1 MLGIA
6 ALIMI
11 IVIIILLLKNKI
23 IPGAVLIIVPVITA
37 LLMGFSI
44 SNIGKFIMSGLGTVS
59 SVVAMFIFAIMYFGI
74 VSDAGMFDVFVRN
87 IVKRTGN
94 SVLSVAIATAIIG
107 MIAHIEGVGAATF
120 LITIPAMLPIY
131 KRLKIRPHALV
142 LLVGAAAGVMNIV
155 PWGGPTLRAAT
166 ALQMDVVAL
175 WKPLIPL
182 QVVGLISVLALAV
195 IISKMEIRNGAGQ
208 VDLTA
213 IVEET
218 ESKVDPLH
226 RPNLLYF
233 NLILTLL
240 ALGLLV
246 SSLVPP
252 AVVFMIAMCIALPVN
267 YPDVKIQSD
276 IVKKHAPS
284 AMLMALTLMGAG
296 AFLGILSGTKMV
308 NALAASLINII
319 PAMLAPYLHIIV
331 GAFGAVIGMGLGPD
345 PYYFG
350 LLPIVNGIVAN
361 YGVEPATVARAML
374 LGENV
379 AFPVSPVVPSV
390 YLGIGLAGIQIGEH
404 IRYSFLW
411 LWLISL
417 IMLFAGIVL
426 GIIPL

>member
-1 MLGIA
+1 MLGTA

-11 IVIIILLLKNKI
+11 VIIIVLLLKNKI
-23 IPGAVLIIVPVITA
+23 IPGAVLIIVPIVTA
-37 LLMGFSI
+37 LITGFSVA
-44 SNIGKFIMSGLGTVS
+44 NIGKFVMSGLGTVS
-59 SVVAMFIFAIMYFGI
+59 SVIAMFIFAIMYFGI
-74 VSDAGMFDVFVRN
+74 VSDAGMFDAFVKN

-94 SVLSVAIATAIIG
+94 NVLSVTIATAIIG

-166 ALQMDVVAL
+166 ALQMDVVTL

-182 QVVGLISVLALAV
+182 QVVGFITVLALAF
-195 IISKMEIRNGAGQ
+195 IISKIEIRNGAGQ
-208 VDLTA
+208 VDIEA
-213 IVEET
+213 ITEAIET
-218 ESKVDPLH
+218 KVDPLH
-226 RPNLLYF
+226 RPNLLAF

-240 ALGLLV
+240 ALALLV
-246 SSLVPP
+246 SSLVAP
-252 AVVFMIAMCIALPVN
+252 AVVFMLAMCIALPVN
-267 YPDVKIQSD
+267 YPDVKTQAE

-284 AMLMALTLMGAG
+284 AMLMAVTLMGAG

-308 NALAASLINII
+308 DALAASLINII
-319 PAMLAPYLHIIV
+319 PAFLAPYLHIII

-350 LLPIVNGIVAN
+350 LLPIVKSIVAT
-361 YGVEPATVARAML
+361 YGIEPATVARAML
-374 LGENV
+374 IGENV

-390 YLGIGLAGIQIGEH
+390 YLGIGLAGIQLGEH

-411 LWLISL
+411 LWAIS
-417 IMLFAGIVL
+417 IVMLVAGIAL

>member
-11 IVIIILLLKNKI
+11 IIIIILLLKNKL
-23 IPGAVLIIVPVITA
+23 IPGAVLIIVPVVTA

-44 SNIGKFIMSGLGTVS
+44 TNVGKFIMSGLGTVS

-131 KRLKIRPHALV
+131 KKLKIRPHALV

-175 WKPLIPL
+175 WKPLIPI
-182 QVVGLISVLALAV
+182 QIVGLISVLALAV

-208 VDLTA
+208 IDLTA

-218 ESKVDPLH
+218 EDKVDPLH
-226 RPNLLYF
+226 RPNLLCF

-267 YPDVKIQSD
+267 YPDIKIQSD

-284 AMLMALTLMGAG
+284 AMLMALTLLGAG

-308 NALAASLINII
+308 NALAASLVNII
-319 PAMLAPYLHIIV
+319 PSVLAPYLHIIV